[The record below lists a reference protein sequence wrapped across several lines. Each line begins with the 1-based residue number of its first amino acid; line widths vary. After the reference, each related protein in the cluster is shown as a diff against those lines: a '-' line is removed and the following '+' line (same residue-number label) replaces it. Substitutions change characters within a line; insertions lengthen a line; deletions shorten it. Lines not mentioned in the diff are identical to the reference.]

1 MVIPLLVTG
10 HTTSDAGAIAK
21 QLRTRVLLGTY
32 AVGTRLPAER
42 ELSEALGVSRLTLRS
57 ALTHLE
63 AEGLVHAVHG
73 SGTRVLDY
81 RESAGLELFG
91 HLAGLV
97 LTGQPVP
104 GGFEVFSNLMELR
117 RAVAVDAIGLATERA
132 SDDDLRVLRLHLSTH
147 ATLLHDPHAFMA
159 HDLRFARLMVRAT
172 KNLAFEL
179 LFNAVMRTIDGH
191 PGIELAFFANAETT
205 LKVYARLIDRMEA
218 RDAGRARQTAGRLL
232 ERLDRTTV
240 AALSALLPRHESKTP
255 IAKKTPIATA
265 WVKKKT
271 TKKTAEK
278 TAEKSAEKSAKKT
291 AKKTVSKT
299 ATKTTKRAKR

>member
-1 MVIPLLVTG
+1 MTG

-21 QLRTRVLLGTY
+21 KLRTQILLGTY
-32 AVGTRLPAER
+32 GVGERLPAER
-42 ELSEALGVSRLTLRS
+42 ELSETLGVSRLTLRS

-97 LTGQPVP
+97 LSGAPVP

-132 SDDDLRVLRLHLSTH
+132 SDDELRVLRLHLSTH
-147 ATLLHDPHAFMA
+147 KALLSDPHAFMA
-159 HDLRFARLMVRAT
+159 HDLRFARLIVRAT
-172 KNLAFEL
+172 QNLAFEL

-205 LKVYARLIDRMEA
+205 LKVYARLLERMEA
-218 RDAGRARQTAGRLL
+218 RDAVRARQTAGRLL

-240 AALSALLPRHESKTP
+240 AALSALLPRHEAKPNAKAPAKSKS
-255 IAKKTPIATA
+255 
-265 WVKKKT
+265 VKQAPLAEPKT
-271 TKKTAEK
+271 T
-278 TAEKSAEKSAKKT
+278 KKT
-291 AKKTVSKT
+291 AKKTVAKKT
-299 ATKTTKRAKR
+299 STKTTKPTKKAKR